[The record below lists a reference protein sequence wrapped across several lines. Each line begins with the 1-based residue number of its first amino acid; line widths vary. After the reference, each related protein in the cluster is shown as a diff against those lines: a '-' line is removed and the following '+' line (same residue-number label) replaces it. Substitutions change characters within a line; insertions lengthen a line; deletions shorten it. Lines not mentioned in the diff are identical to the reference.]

1 MNSVVRQGEN
11 PLQPPKN
18 HLSILGFFAMNN
30 KGFHLSVSAVSK
42 AKNHSVVAKSAY
54 NSGSKLV
61 DEQSGVVHDY
71 TSKAK
76 DKILN
81 LVDSDGTKYTQVI
94 EKNVVHTALITPTLA
109 GDLAVTREG
118 FWNDIE
124 RIETR
129 KNAQLGTEI
138 DVMFPDGITADQR
151 IVLAERYAQTLSDRY
166 NVLVDVAI
174 HRPHSHEK
182 HVGEVEVVELTSRNF
197 HAHILLSSREIV
209 ADVEGYALSARKNWL
224 QWSTEERLSKGL
236 NGRGDEL
243 KYQRTLWADMA
254 NELLPENKT
263 ISEKSYRELGISRLP
278 KMKLGKSLYKD
289 ILKGNRSVIHEY
301 NETID
306 EINAYIEKNGLVI
319 EYDDKGRIDLESNE
333 QEVNGVTIHYKK
345 RKPFARIELS
355 NIRFVDPAAELEPA
369 IPKSNSQTHSDAA
382 NDHALDELLAISA
395 DFVSQKKMVRSALFS
410 TIDAL
415 HEELAHQSKQIITID
430 KNIKSIQRF
439 TEEVGQD
446 FSEPRQKMIE
456 LARKIHTKEQSEA
469 LKTALALVDQF
480 RQDDTLQTGRAVSR
494 LEEQLSQI
502 DKAMLN
508 NKAVLKKLIP
518 LNNRVIDDHKA
529 LKATLKPFAATLNK
543 LATDFKALDEID
555 VEKTELQ
562 RHWREAF
569 EDLQAIEVTSNLD
582 TYHKF
587 AALADLDVGRFKAL
601 EQEHEALRALKAVEI
616 DDTAEARLKILVS
629 DVKTF
634 KTANNEDIKKLR
646 QQINTS
652 EKTYQRLSPFYEQ
665 RIALLD
671 QSEAVIVQD
680 DDLYDEIT
688 RTKTTQLN
696 ADRLDDWR
704 NRTMALQYQLNKA
717 HEQAK
722 LKEEAERAR
731 EDALTKRRLT
741 LQQRREQVT
750 LKRQRINETK
760 AYRDRFD
767 NLVVRVRDR
776 VDALDV
782 KAIDAPIEVIKAAEA
797 VAEHSL
803 ILHTLKRTDSFT
815 ALQKS
820 LRNTDAEKATAHVQ
834 QAATSLWQQLERL
847 PDNQEKIEVLTQ
859 INKRFEHVPAI
870 TIGAATLTQTVTEQL
885 QKTKSAIQTQ
895 NRSYSSP
902 SPF

>member
-1 MNSVVRQGEN
+1 
-11 PLQPPKN
+11 
-18 HLSILGFFAMNN
+18 MNN

-94 EKNVVHTALITPTLA
+94 EKNVIHTALITPTLA

-254 NELLPENKT
+254 NELLPKNKT

-382 NDHALDELLAISA
+382 NDHVLDELLAISA
-395 DFVSQKKMVRSALFS
+395 DFVSQKKMARSALLS

-430 KNIKSIQRF
+430 KNIKSTQRF

-446 FSEPRQKMIE
+446 FSDPRQKMIE
-456 LARKIHTKEQSEA
+456 LARQISTKEQSEA
-469 LKTALALVDQF
+469 LKAALALVEEF

-502 DKAMLN
+502 DKTVLN
-508 NKAVLKKLIP
+508 NKTMLEKLIP
-518 LNNRVIDDHKA
+518 LNNEVIADYKG
-529 LKATLKPFAATLNK
+529 LKATLKPFAAKLNK

-555 VEKTELQ
+555 IEKSDLSLQ
-562 RHWREAF
+562 WDQAF
-569 EDLQAIEVTSNLD
+569 ADLQEIDITNNMD

-587 AALADLDVGRFKAL
+587 AAFADLDVKRFKYLQKERKAL
-601 EQEHEALRALKAVEI
+601 STLKAVEI
-616 DDTAEARLKILVS
+616 DADADTRLTALAADIKA
-629 DVKTF
+629 F
-634 KTANNEDIKKLR
+634 KTANDNDIKQLK

-652 EKTYQRLSPFYEQ
+652 QKTYQRLSPFYEQ
-665 RIALLD
+665 RIDLLD

-680 DDLYDEIT
+680 SDLYDEIT
-688 RTKTTQLN
+688 QTKTTQLN
-696 ADRLDDWR
+696 ADRLEDWR
-704 NRTMALQYQLNKA
+704 NRTMALHQRLIND
-717 HEQAK
+717 HEQAL

-731 EDALTKRRLT
+731 EEALIRRRET
-741 LQQRREQVT
+741 LQQRRQQAS

-767 NLVVRVRDR
+767 NLVVRVRNR
-776 VDALDV
+776 VNTLDF
-782 KAIDAPIEVIKAAEA
+782 KAVDAPIEVINAAEA
-797 VAEHSL
+797 VAAQAF
-803 ILHTLKRTDSFT
+803 IFTTLKHTDSFT
-815 ALQKS
+815 TLQKS
-820 LRNTDAEKATAHVQ
+820 LRDTDAKKIATQVQ
-834 QAATSLWQQLERL
+834 KAATTLWQQLERL
-847 PDNQEKIEVLTQ
+847 PDNQDKVEVLTK
-859 INKRFEHVPAI
+859 INERFEHVPAI
-870 TIGAATLTQTVTEQL
+870 TIDGATLTQTVTDHL
-885 QKTKSAIQTQ
+885 QKTKNAIQAHEQAQT
-895 NRSYSSP
+895 RRYSSP
-902 SPF
+902 RPF

>member
-1 MNSVVRQGEN
+1 
-11 PLQPPKN
+11 
-18 HLSILGFFAMNN
+18 MNN

-81 LVDSDGTKYTQVI
+81 LVNSDGAKYTQVI
-94 EKNVVHTALITPTLA
+94 EKNVMHTALLTPTLA

-243 KYQRTLWADMA
+243 KYQRQLWADMA
-254 NELLPENKT
+254 NKLLPENKS
-263 ISEKSYRELGISRLP
+263 ISEKSYREQGINRLP

-289 ILKGNRSVIHEY
+289 ILKGKRSVIHEY

-319 EYDDKGRIDLESNE
+319 EYDDKGRIDLESNV
-333 QEVNGVTIHYKK
+333 QEIDGVTVHYKK
-345 RKPFARIELS
+345 RKPFARFELS
-355 NIRFVDPAAELEPA
+355 NIRLVDPAAELTPPT
-369 IPKSNSQTHSDAA
+369 PKEDSQSHSDAA
-382 NDHALDELLAISA
+382 NDQTLDELLVISD
-395 DFVSQKKMVRSALFS
+395 DFEKQKKMVRSALFS

-430 KNIKSIQRF
+430 KNIKSTQRF

-446 FSEPRQKMIE
+446 FSDPRQKMIE
-456 LARKIHTKEQSEA
+456 LARQISTKEQSEA
-469 LKTALALVDQF
+469 LKAALALVEEF
-480 RQDDTLQTGRAVSR
+480 RQDDTLQTRRAVTN
-494 LEEQLSQI
+494 LEKQLSQI
-502 DKAMLN
+502 DKIVLN
-508 NKAVLKKLIP
+508 NKAMLEKLIP
-518 LNNRVIDDHKA
+518 LNNEVIADYKG
-529 LKATLKPFAATLNK
+529 LKATLKPFAAKLNK
-543 LATDFKALDEID
+543 LATGFKALDEID
-555 VEKTELQ
+555 IEKSDLSLQ
-562 RHWREAF
+562 WDQAF
-569 EDLQAIEVTSNLD
+569 ADLQEIDITNNMD

-587 AALADLDVGRFKAL
+587 AAFADLDVERFKYL
-601 EQEHEALRALKAVEI
+601 EKEREALSTLKAVEI
-616 DDTAEARLKILVS
+616 DADADTRLTALAADIKA
-629 DVKTF
+629 F
-634 KTANNEDIKKLR
+634 KTANDNDIKQLK

-652 EKTYQRLSPFYEQ
+652 QKTYQRLSPFYEQ
-665 RIALLD
+665 RIDLLD

-680 DDLYDEIT
+680 NDLYDEIT
-688 RTKTTQLN
+688 QTKTTQLN
-696 ADRLDDWR
+696 ADRLEDWR
-704 NRTMALQYQLNKA
+704 NRTMALHQRLIND
-717 HEQAK
+717 HEQAL

-731 EDALTKRRLT
+731 EEALIRRRET
-741 LQQRREQVT
+741 LKQRRQQAS

-767 NLVVRVRDR
+767 NLVVRVRNR
-776 VDALDV
+776 VNTLDF
-782 KAIDAPIEVIKAAEA
+782 KAVDAPIEVINAAEA
-797 VAEHSL
+797 VAAQAF
-803 ILHTLKRTDSFT
+803 IFTTLKHTDSFT
-815 ALQKS
+815 TLQKS
-820 LRNTDAEKATAHVQ
+820 LRDTDAKKIATQVQ
-834 QAATSLWQQLERL
+834 KAATTLWQQLEHL
-847 PDNQEKIEVLTQ
+847 PDNQDKVEVLTK
-859 INKRFEHVPAI
+859 INERFEHVPAI
-870 TIGAATLTQTVTEQL
+870 TIDGATLTQTVTDHL
-885 QKTKSAIQTQ
+885 QKTKNAIQAHEQAQT
-895 NRSYSSP
+895 RRYSSP
-902 SPF
+902 RPF

>member
-1 MNSVVRQGEN
+1 
-11 PLQPPKN
+11 
-18 HLSILGFFAMNN
+18 MNN
-30 KGFHLSVSAVSK
+30 KGFHLAVSAVSK

-76 DKILN
+76 DRILN

-94 EKNVVHTALITPTLA
+94 EKNVVHTALLTPTIA

-182 HVGEVEVVELTSRNF
+182 HVREVEVVELTSRNF

-254 NELLPENKT
+254 NELLPKNKT
-263 ISEKSYRELGISRLP
+263 ISEKSYRELGINRLP

-382 NDHALDELLAISA
+382 NDHVLDELLAISA

-430 KNIKSIQRF
+430 KNIKSTQRF

-446 FSEPRQKMIE
+446 FSDPRQKMIE
-456 LARKIHTKEQSEA
+456 LARQISTKEQSEA
-469 LKTALALVDQF
+469 LKAALALVEEF

-502 DKAMLN
+502 DKTVLN
-508 NKAVLKKLIP
+508 NKTVLKKLIP
-518 LNNRVIDDHKA
+518 LNNEVIADYKG
-529 LKATLKPFAATLNK
+529 LKATLKPFAAKLNK
-543 LATDFKALDEID
+543 LATGFKALDEID
-555 VEKTELQ
+555 IEKTELQ

-569 EDLQAIEVTSNLD
+569 EDLQAIEVTSNID

-587 AALADLDVGRFKAL
+587 AALADLDVERFKYL
-601 EQEHEALRALKAVEI
+601 EKEREALSTLKAVEI
-616 DDTAEARLKILVS
+616 DADADTRLTALAADIKA
-629 DVKTF
+629 F
-634 KTANNEDIKKLR
+634 KTANDNDIKQLK

-652 EKTYQRLSPFYEQ
+652 QKTYQRLSPFYEQ

-680 DDLYDEIT
+680 DDLYDEIIS
-688 RTKTTQLN
+688 TKTTQLN
-696 ADRLDDWR
+696 ADRLEDWR
-704 NRTMALQYQLNKA
+704 SRTMALQYQLNKA

-722 LKEEAERAR
+722 LKKEAERAR
-731 EDALTKRRLT
+731 EEALTRRRET
-741 LQQRREQVT
+741 LQQRRQQAS

-767 NLVVRVRDR
+767 NLLVRVRDR
-776 VDALDV
+776 VDSLDFKV
-782 KAIDAPIEVIKAAEA
+782 IDASIEVINAAEA
-797 VAEHSL
+797 VAAQAF
-803 ILHTLKRTDSFT
+803 IFTTLKRTDSFT
-815 ALQKS
+815 VLQKN
-820 LRNTDAEKATAHVQ
+820 LRDTDAKKAASQVRE
-834 QAATSLWQQLERL
+834 AATTLWQQLERL
-847 PDNQEKIEVLTQ
+847 SDNQDKVEVLTK
-859 INKRFEHVPAI
+859 INERFEHVPAI
-870 TIGAATLTQTVTEQL
+870 TIDGATLTQTVTDHL
-885 QKTKSAIQTQ
+885 QKTKNAIQAHEQAQT
-895 NRSYSSP
+895 RRYSSP
-902 SPF
+902 RPF

>member
-1 MNSVVRQGEN
+1 
-11 PLQPPKN
+11 
-18 HLSILGFFAMNN
+18 MNN

-94 EKNVVHTALITPTLA
+94 EKNVVHTALLTPTIA

-138 DVMFPDGITADQR
+138 DVMFPDGITADKR
-151 IVLAERYAQTLSDRY
+151 IVLVERYAQTLSDRY

-254 NELLPENKT
+254 NELLPKNKT
-263 ISEKSYRELGISRLP
+263 ISEKSYRELGINRLP

-382 NDHALDELLAISA
+382 NDHVLDELLAISA

-430 KNIKSIQRF
+430 KNIKSTQRF

-446 FSEPRQKMIE
+446 FSDPRQKMIE
-456 LARKIHTKEQSEA
+456 LARQISTKEQSEA
-469 LKTALALVDQF
+469 LKAALALVEEF

-502 DKAMLN
+502 DKTVLN
-508 NKAVLKKLIP
+508 NKTVLKKLIP
-518 LNNRVIDDHKA
+518 LNNEVIADYKG
-529 LKATLKPFAATLNK
+529 LKATLKPFAAKLNK
-543 LATDFKALDEID
+543 LATGFKALDEID
-555 VEKTELQ
+555 IEKSDLSLQ
-562 RHWREAF
+562 WDQAF
-569 EDLQAIEVTSNLD
+569 SDLQDIDVTNNMD

-587 AALADLDVGRFKAL
+587 AAFADLDVERFKYL
-601 EQEHEALRALKAVEI
+601 QKEREVLSTLKAVEI
-616 DDTAEARLKILVS
+616 NADADTRLTALAA
-629 DVKTF
+629 DVKAF
-634 KTANNEDIKKLR
+634 KTTNNEDIKQLK

-652 EKTYQRLSPFYEQ
+652 KKTYQRLSPFYEQ

-680 DDLYDEIT
+680 DDLYDEIIS
-688 RTKTTQLN
+688 TKTTQLN
-696 ADRLDDWR
+696 ADRLEDWR
-704 NRTMALQYQLNKA
+704 SRTMALQYQLNKA

-722 LKEEAERAR
+722 LKKEAERAR
-731 EDALTKRRLT
+731 EEALIRRRET
-741 LQQRREQVT
+741 LKQRRQQAS

-767 NLVVRVRDR
+767 NLVVRVRNR
-776 VDALDV
+776 VNTLDF
-782 KAIDAPIEVIKAAEA
+782 KAVDAPIEAINAAEA
-797 VAEHSL
+797 VAAQAF
-803 ILHTLKRTDSFT
+803 IFTTLKHTDSFT
-815 ALQKS
+815 TLQKS
-820 LRNTDAEKATAHVQ
+820 LRDTDAKKIATQVQ
-834 QAATSLWQQLERL
+834 KAATTLWQQLERL
-847 PDNQEKIEVLTQ
+847 PDNQDKVEVLTK
-859 INKRFEHVPAI
+859 INERFEHVPAI
-870 TIGAATLTQTVTEQL
+870 TIDGATLTQTVTDHL
-885 QKTKSAIQTQ
+885 QKTKNAIQAHEQAQT
-895 NRSYSSP
+895 RRYFSP
-902 SPF
+902 RPF

>member
-1 MNSVVRQGEN
+1 
-11 PLQPPKN
+11 
-18 HLSILGFFAMNN
+18 MNN

-94 EKNVVHTALITPTLA
+94 EKNVMHTALITPTLA

-355 NIRFVDPAAELEPA
+355 NIRFVDPAVELEPA

-382 NDHALDELLAISA
+382 NDHVLDELLAISA

-430 KNIKSIQRF
+430 KNIKSTQRF

-446 FSEPRQKMIE
+446 FSDPRQKMIE
-456 LARKIHTKEQSEA
+456 LARQISTKEQSEA
-469 LKTALALVDQF
+469 LKAALALVEEF

-502 DKAMLN
+502 DKTVLN
-508 NKAVLKKLIP
+508 NKTVLKKLIP
-518 LNNRVIDDHKA
+518 LNNEVIADYKG
-529 LKATLKPFAATLNK
+529 LKATLKPFAAKLNK
-543 LATDFKALDEID
+543 LATGFKALDEID
-555 VEKTELQ
+555 IEKSDLSLQ
-562 RHWREAF
+562 WDQAF
-569 EDLQAIEVTSNLD
+569 ADLQDIDVTNNMD

-587 AALADLDVGRFKAL
+587 AAFADLDVERFKYL
-601 EQEHEALRALKAVEI
+601 QKEREVLSTLKAVEI
-616 DDTAEARLKILVS
+616 NADADTRLTALAA
-629 DVKTF
+629 DVKAF
-634 KTANNEDIKKLR
+634 KTTNNEDIKQLK

-652 EKTYQRLSPFYEQ
+652 KKTYQRLSPFYEQ

-680 DDLYDEIT
+680 DDLYDEIIS
-688 RTKTTQLN
+688 TKTTQLN
-696 ADRLDDWR
+696 ADRLEDWR
-704 NRTMALQYQLNKA
+704 SRTMALQYQLNKA

-722 LKEEAERAR
+722 LKKEAERAR
-731 EDALTKRRLT
+731 EEALIRRRET
-741 LQQRREQVT
+741 LKQRRQQAS

-767 NLVVRVRDR
+767 NLVVRVRNR
-776 VDALDV
+776 VNTLDF
-782 KAIDAPIEVIKAAEA
+782 KAVDAPIEVINAAEA
-797 VAEHSL
+797 VAAQAF
-803 ILHTLKRTDSFT
+803 IFTTLKHTDSFT
-815 ALQKS
+815 TLQKS
-820 LRNTDAEKATAHVQ
+820 LRDTDAKKIATQVQ
-834 QAATSLWQQLERL
+834 KAATSLWQQLERL
-847 PDNQEKIEVLTQ
+847 PDNQDKVEVLTQ
-859 INKRFEHVPAI
+859 INERFEHVPAI
-870 TIGAATLTQTVTEQL
+870 TIDAATLTQTVTDHL
-885 QKTKSAIQTQ
+885 QKTKSAIQAQEQAQT
-895 NRSYSSP
+895 RRYSSP
-902 SPF
+902 RPF

>member
-1 MNSVVRQGEN
+1 
-11 PLQPPKN
+11 
-18 HLSILGFFAMNN
+18 MNN

-94 EKNVVHTALITPTLA
+94 EKNVMHTALITPTLA

-254 NELLPENKT
+254 NELLPKNKT
-263 ISEKSYRELGISRLP
+263 ISEKSYRELGINRLP

-382 NDHALDELLAISA
+382 NDHVLDELLAISA

-430 KNIKSIQRF
+430 KNIKSTQRF

-446 FSEPRQKMIE
+446 FSDPRQKMIE
-456 LARKIHTKEQSEA
+456 LARQISTKEQSEA
-469 LKTALALVDQF
+469 LKAALALVEEF

-502 DKAMLN
+502 DKTVLN
-508 NKAVLKKLIP
+508 NKTVLKKLIP
-518 LNNRVIDDHKA
+518 LNNEVIADYKG
-529 LKATLKPFAATLNK
+529 LKATLKPFAAKLNK
-543 LATDFKALDEID
+543 LATGFKALDEID
-555 VEKTELQ
+555 IEKSDLSLQ
-562 RHWREAF
+562 WDQAF
-569 EDLQAIEVTSNLD
+569 ADLQDIDVTNNMD

-587 AALADLDVGRFKAL
+587 AAFADLDVERFKYL
-601 EQEHEALRALKAVEI
+601 QKEREVLSTLKAVEI
-616 DDTAEARLKILVS
+616 NADADTRLTALAA
-629 DVKTF
+629 DVKAF
-634 KTANNEDIKKLR
+634 KTTNNEDIKQLK

-652 EKTYQRLSPFYEQ
+652 KKTYQRLSPFYEQ

-680 DDLYDEIT
+680 DDLYDEIIS
-688 RTKTTQLN
+688 TKTTQLN
-696 ADRLDDWR
+696 ADRLEDWR
-704 NRTMALQYQLNKA
+704 SRTMALQYQLNKA

-722 LKEEAERAR
+722 LKKEAERAR
-731 EDALTKRRLT
+731 EEALIRRRET
-741 LQQRREQVT
+741 LKQRRQQAS

-767 NLVVRVRDR
+767 NLVVRVRNR
-776 VDALDV
+776 VNTLDF
-782 KAIDAPIEVIKAAEA
+782 KAVDAPIEVINAAEA
-797 VAEHSL
+797 VAAQAF
-803 ILHTLKRTDSFT
+803 IFTTLKHTDSFT
-815 ALQKS
+815 TLQKS
-820 LRNTDAEKATAHVQ
+820 LRDTDAKKIATQVQ
-834 QAATSLWQQLERL
+834 KTATTLWQQLERL
-847 PDNQEKIEVLTQ
+847 PDNQDKVEVLTQ
-859 INKRFEHVPAI
+859 INERFEHVPAI
-870 TIGAATLTQTVTEQL
+870 TIDGATLTQTVTDHL
-885 QKTKSAIQTQ
+885 QKTKNAIQAHEQAQT
-895 NRSYSSP
+895 RRYSSP
-902 SPF
+902 RPF

>member
-1 MNSVVRQGEN
+1 
-11 PLQPPKN
+11 
-18 HLSILGFFAMNN
+18 MNN
-30 KGFHLSVSAVSK
+30 KGFHLAVSAVSK

-81 LVDSDGTKYTQVI
+81 LVDSDGTKYTQVV
-94 EKNVVHTALITPTLA
+94 EKNVVHTALLTPTIA

-254 NELLPENKT
+254 NELLPKNKT
-263 ISEKSYRELGISRLP
+263 ISEKSYRELGINRLP

-382 NDHALDELLAISA
+382 NDHVLDELLAISA

-430 KNIKSIQRF
+430 KNIKSTQRF

-446 FSEPRQKMIE
+446 FSDPRQKMIE
-456 LARKIHTKEQSEA
+456 LARQISTKEQSEA
-469 LKTALALVDQF
+469 LKAALALVEEF

-502 DKAMLN
+502 DKTVLN
-508 NKAVLKKLIP
+508 NKTVLKKLIP
-518 LNNRVIDDHKA
+518 LNNEVIADYKG
-529 LKATLKPFAATLNK
+529 LKATLKPFAAKLNK
-543 LATDFKALDEID
+543 LATGFKALDEID
-555 VEKTELQ
+555 IEKSDLSLQ
-562 RHWREAF
+562 WDQAF
-569 EDLQAIEVTSNLD
+569 SDLQDIDVTNNMD

-587 AALADLDVGRFKAL
+587 AAFADLDVERFKYL
-601 EQEHEALRALKAVEI
+601 QKEREVLSTLKAVEI
-616 DDTAEARLKILVS
+616 NADADTRLTALAA
-629 DVKTF
+629 DVKAF
-634 KTANNEDIKKLR
+634 KTTNNEDIKQLK

-652 EKTYQRLSPFYEQ
+652 KKTYQRLSPFYEQ

-680 DDLYDEIT
+680 DDLYDEIIS
-688 RTKTTQLN
+688 TKTTQLN
-696 ADRLDDWR
+696 ADRLEDWR
-704 NRTMALQYQLNKA
+704 SRTMALQYQLNKA

-722 LKEEAERAR
+722 LKKEAERAR
-731 EDALTKRRLT
+731 EEALIRRRET
-741 LQQRREQVT
+741 LQQRRQQAS

-767 NLVVRVRDR
+767 NLVVRVRNR
-776 VDALDV
+776 VNTLDF
-782 KAIDAPIEVIKAAEA
+782 KAVDAPIEAINAAEA
-797 VAEHSL
+797 VAAQAF
-803 ILHTLKRTDSFT
+803 IFTTLKHTDSFT
-815 ALQKS
+815 TLQKS
-820 LRNTDAEKATAHVQ
+820 LRDTDAKKSATQVQ
-834 QAATSLWQQLERL
+834 KAATTLWQQLERL
-847 PDNQEKIEVLTQ
+847 PDNQDKVEVLTK
-859 INKRFEHVPAI
+859 INERFEHVPAI
-870 TIGAATLTQTVTEQL
+870 TIDGATLTQTVTDHL
-885 QKTKSAIQTQ
+885 QKTKNAIQAHEQAQT
-895 NRSYSSP
+895 RRYSSP
-902 SPF
+902 RPF

>member
-1 MNSVVRQGEN
+1 
-11 PLQPPKN
+11 
-18 HLSILGFFAMNN
+18 MNN

-61 DEQSGVVHDY
+61 DEQSGVAHDY

-94 EKNVVHTALITPTLA
+94 EKNVIHTALITPTLA

-254 NELLPENKT
+254 NELLPKNKT
-263 ISEKSYRELGISRLP
+263 ISEKSYRELGINRLP

-289 ILKGNRSVIHEY
+289 ILKGKRSVIHEY

-319 EYDDKGRIDLESNE
+319 EYDDKGRIDLESNV
-333 QEVNGVTIHYKK
+333 QEIDGVTVHYKK
-345 RKPFARIELS
+345 RKPFARFELS
-355 NIRFVDPAAELEPA
+355 NIRLVDPAAELTPPT
-369 IPKSNSQTHSDAA
+369 PKEDSQSHSDAA
-382 NDHALDELLAISA
+382 NDQTLDELLVISD
-395 DFVSQKKMVRSALFS
+395 DFEKQKKMVRSALFS
-410 TIDAL
+410 TIDRL
-415 HEELAHQSKQIITID
+415 HEELAHQSKQTITID
-430 KNIKSIQRF
+430 ENIKSTPRF

-446 FSEPRQKMIE
+446 YSTSRQKMIE
-456 LARKIHTKEQSEA
+456 LARQISTKEQSEA
-469 LKTALALVDQF
+469 LKAALALVEEF
-480 RQDDTLQTGRAVSR
+480 RQDDTLQTRRAVTN
-494 LEEQLSQI
+494 LEKQLSQI
-502 DKAMLN
+502 DKIVLN
-508 NKAVLKKLIP
+508 NKAMLEKLIP
-518 LNNRVIDDHKA
+518 LNNEVIADYKG
-529 LKATLKPFAATLNK
+529 LKATLKPFAAKLNK
-543 LATDFKALDEID
+543 LATGFKALDEID
-555 VEKTELQ
+555 IEKSDLSLQ
-562 RHWREAF
+562 WDQAF
-569 EDLQAIEVTSNLD
+569 ADLQEIDITNNMD

-587 AALADLDVGRFKAL
+587 AAFADLDVERFKYL
-601 EQEHEALRALKAVEI
+601 EKEREALSTLKAVEI
-616 DDTAEARLKILVS
+616 DADADTRLTALAADIKA
-629 DVKTF
+629 F
-634 KTANNEDIKKLR
+634 KTANDNDIKQLK

-652 EKTYQRLSPFYEQ
+652 QKTYQRLSPFYEQ
-665 RIALLD
+665 RIDLLD

-680 DDLYDEIT
+680 SDLYDEIT
-688 RTKTTQLN
+688 QTKTTQLN
-696 ADRLDDWR
+696 ADRLEDWR
-704 NRTMALQYQLNKA
+704 NRTMSLHQRLIND
-717 HEQAK
+717 HEQAL

-731 EDALTKRRLT
+731 EEALIRRRET
-741 LQQRREQVT
+741 LKQRRQQAS

-767 NLVVRVRDR
+767 NLVVRVRNR
-776 VDALDV
+776 VNTLDF
-782 KAIDAPIEVIKAAEA
+782 KAVDAPIEVINAAEA
-797 VAEHSL
+797 VAAQAF
-803 ILHTLKRTDSFT
+803 IFTTLKHTDSFT
-815 ALQKS
+815 TLQKS
-820 LRNTDAEKATAHVQ
+820 LRDTDAKKIATQVQ
-834 QAATSLWQQLERL
+834 KAATSLWQQLERL
-847 PDNQEKIEVLTQ
+847 PDNQDKVEVLTK
-859 INKRFEHVPAI
+859 INERFEHVPAI
-870 TIGAATLTQTVTEQL
+870 TIDGATLTQTVTDHL
-885 QKTKSAIQTQ
+885 QKTKNAIQAHEQAQT
-895 NRSYSSP
+895 RRYSSP
-902 SPF
+902 RPF

>member
-1 MNSVVRQGEN
+1 
-11 PLQPPKN
+11 
-18 HLSILGFFAMNN
+18 MNN

-94 EKNVVHTALITPTLA
+94 EKNVIHTALITPTLA

-254 NELLPENKT
+254 NELLPENKA
-263 ISEKSYRELGISRLP
+263 INEKSYREQGINRLP

-289 ILKGNRSVIHEY
+289 ILKGKRSVIHEY

-382 NDHALDELLAISA
+382 NDHVLDELLAISA
-395 DFVSQKKMVRSALFS
+395 DFVSQKKMARSALFS

-415 HEELAHQSKQIITID
+415 HEELAFQSKQIITID
-430 KNIKSIQRF
+430 KNIKSTQRF

-446 FSEPRQKMIE
+446 FSDPRQKMIE
-456 LARKIHTKEQSEA
+456 LARQISTKEQSEA
-469 LKTALALVDQF
+469 LKAALALVEEF

-502 DKAMLN
+502 DKTVLN
-508 NKAVLKKLIP
+508 NKTMLEKLIP
-518 LNNRVIDDHKA
+518 LNNEVIADYKG
-529 LKATLKPFAATLNK
+529 LKATLKPFAAKLNK
-543 LATDFKALDEID
+543 LATGFKALDEID
-555 VEKTELQ
+555 IEKSDLSLQ
-562 RHWREAF
+562 WDQAF
-569 EDLQAIEVTSNLD
+569 ADLQEIDITNNMD

-587 AALADLDVGRFKAL
+587 AAFADLDVKRFKYLQKERKAL
-601 EQEHEALRALKAVEI
+601 STLKAVEI
-616 DDTAEARLKILVS
+616 DADADTRLTALAADIKA
-629 DVKTF
+629 F
-634 KTANNEDIKKLR
+634 KTANDNDIKQLK

-652 EKTYQRLSPFYEQ
+652 KKTYQRLSPFYEQ

-680 DDLYDEIT
+680 DDLYDEIIS
-688 RTKTTQLN
+688 TKTTQLN
-696 ADRLDDWR
+696 ADRLEDWR
-704 NRTMALQYQLNKA
+704 SRTMALQYQLNKA

-722 LKEEAERAR
+722 LKKEAERAR
-731 EDALTKRRLT
+731 EEALIRRRET
-741 LQQRREQVT
+741 LKQRRQQAS

-767 NLVVRVRDR
+767 NLVVRVRNR
-776 VDALDV
+776 VNTLDF
-782 KAIDAPIEVIKAAEA
+782 KAVDAPIEVINAAEA
-797 VAEHSL
+797 VAAQAF
-803 ILHTLKRTDSFT
+803 IFTTLKHTDSFT
-815 ALQKS
+815 TLQKS
-820 LRNTDAEKATAHVQ
+820 LRDTDAKKIATQVQ
-834 QAATSLWQQLERL
+834 KAATSLWQQLERL
-847 PDNQEKIEVLTQ
+847 PDNQDKVEVLTQ
-859 INKRFEHVPAI
+859 INERFEHVPAI
-870 TIGAATLTQTVTEQL
+870 TIDAATLTQTVTDHL
-885 QKTKSAIQTQ
+885 QKTKNAIQAHEQAQT
-895 NRSYSSP
+895 RRYSSP
-902 SPF
+902 HPF

>member
-1 MNSVVRQGEN
+1 
-11 PLQPPKN
+11 
-18 HLSILGFFAMNN
+18 MNN

-81 LVDSDGTKYTQVI
+81 LVDSDGTKYTQVV
-94 EKNVVHTALITPTLA
+94 EKNVVHTALLTPTIA

-151 IVLAERYAQTLSDRY
+151 IVLVERYAQTLSDRY

-254 NELLPENKT
+254 NELLPKNKT
-263 ISEKSYRELGISRLP
+263 ISEKSYRELGINRLP

-382 NDHALDELLAISA
+382 NDHVLDELLAISA

-430 KNIKSIQRF
+430 KNIKSTQRF

-446 FSEPRQKMIE
+446 FSDPRQKMIE
-456 LARKIHTKEQSEA
+456 LARQISTKEQSEA
-469 LKTALALVDQF
+469 LKAALALVEEF

-502 DKAMLN
+502 DKTVLN

-518 LNNRVIDDHKA
+518 LNNEVIADYKG
-529 LKATLKPFAATLNK
+529 LKATLKPFAAKLNK
-543 LATDFKALDEID
+543 LATGFKALDEID
-555 VEKTELQ
+555 IEKSDLSLQ
-562 RHWREAF
+562 WDQAF
-569 EDLQAIEVTSNLD
+569 SDLQDIDVTNNMD

-587 AALADLDVGRFKAL
+587 AAFADLDVERFKYL
-601 EQEHEALRALKAVEI
+601 QKEREVLSTLKAVEI
-616 DDTAEARLKILVS
+616 NADADTRLTALAA
-629 DVKTF
+629 DVKAF
-634 KTANNEDIKKLR
+634 KTTNNEDIKQLK

-652 EKTYQRLSPFYEQ
+652 KKTYQRLSPFYEQ

-680 DDLYDEIT
+680 DDLYDEIIS
-688 RTKTTQLN
+688 TKTTQLN
-696 ADRLDDWR
+696 ADRLEDWR
-704 NRTMALQYQLNKA
+704 SRTMALQYQLNKA

-722 LKEEAERAR
+722 LKKEAERAR
-731 EDALTKRRLT
+731 EEALIRRRET
-741 LQQRREQVT
+741 LKQRRQQAS

-767 NLVVRVRDR
+767 NLVVRVRNR
-776 VDALDV
+776 VNTLDF
-782 KAIDAPIEVIKAAEA
+782 KAVDAPIEVINAAEA
-797 VAEHSL
+797 VAAQAF
-803 ILHTLKRTDSFT
+803 IFTTLKHTDSFT
-815 ALQKS
+815 TLQKS
-820 LRNTDAEKATAHVQ
+820 LRDTDAKKIATQVQ
-834 QAATSLWQQLERL
+834 KTATTLWQQLERL
-847 PDNQEKIEVLTQ
+847 PDNQDKVEVLTK
-859 INKRFEHVPAI
+859 INERFEHVPAI
-870 TIGAATLTQTVTEQL
+870 TIDGATLTQTVTDHL
-885 QKTKSAIQTQ
+885 QKTKNAIQAHEQAQT
-895 NRSYSSP
+895 RRYSSP
-902 SPF
+902 RPF

>member
-1 MNSVVRQGEN
+1 
-11 PLQPPKN
+11 
-18 HLSILGFFAMNN
+18 MNN

-94 EKNVVHTALITPTLA
+94 EKNVMHTALITPTLA

-243 KYQRTLWADMA
+243 KYQRQLWADMA
-254 NELLPENKT
+254 NKLLPENKS
-263 ISEKSYRELGISRLP
+263 ISEKSYREQGINRLP

-289 ILKGNRSVIHEY
+289 ILKGKRSVIHEY

-306 EINAYIEKNGLVI
+306 EINAYIEENGLVI
-319 EYDDKGRIDLESNE
+319 EYDDKGRIDLESNV
-333 QEVNGVTIHYKK
+333 QEIDGVTVHYKK
-345 RKPFARIELS
+345 RKPFARFELS
-355 NIRFVDPAAELEPA
+355 NIRLVDPAAELTPPT
-369 IPKSNSQTHSDAA
+369 PKEDSQSHSDAA
-382 NDHALDELLAISA
+382 NDQTLDELLVISD
-395 DFVSQKKMVRSALFS
+395 DFEKQKKMVRSALFS
-410 TIDAL
+410 TIDRL
-415 HEELAHQSKQIITID
+415 HEELAHQSKQTITID
-430 KNIKSIQRF
+430 ENIKSTPRF

-446 FSEPRQKMIE
+446 YSTSRQKMIE
-456 LARKIHTKEQSEA
+456 LARQISTKEQSEA
-469 LKTALALVDQF
+469 LKAALALVEQF
-480 RQDDTLQTGRAVSR
+480 RQDDTLQTRRAVTS
-494 LEEQLSQI
+494 LEKQLSQI
-502 DKAMLN
+502 DKIVLN
-508 NKAVLKKLIP
+508 NKAMLEKLIP
-518 LNNRVIDDHKA
+518 LSNEVIADYKG
-529 LKATLKPFAATLNK
+529 LKATLKPFAAKLNK

-555 VEKTELQ
+555 IEKSDLSLQ
-562 RHWREAF
+562 WDQAF
-569 EDLQAIEVTSNLD
+569 ADLQEIDVTNNMD

-587 AALADLDVGRFKAL
+587 AAFADLDVERFKYL
-601 EQEHEALRALKAVEI
+601 QKEREALSTLKAVEI
-616 DDTAEARLKILVS
+616 DADADTRLTALAA
-629 DVKTF
+629 DVKAF
-634 KTANNEDIKKLR
+634 KTANDNDIKQLK

-652 EKTYQRLSPFYEQ
+652 TKTYQRLSPFYEQ
-665 RIALLD
+665 RIDLLD

-688 RTKTTQLN
+688 QTKTTQLN
-696 ADRLDDWR
+696 ADRLEDWR
-704 NRTMALQYQLNKA
+704 NRTMALHQRLIND
-717 HEQAK
+717 HEQAL

-731 EDALTKRRLT
+731 EEALIRRRAT
-741 LQQRREQVT
+741 LQQRRQQAS

-760 AYRDRFD
+760 AYRNRFD
-767 NLVVRVRDR
+767 NLLVRVRDR
-776 VDALDV
+776 VDSLDFKV
-782 KAIDAPIEVIKAAEA
+782 IDASIEVINAAEA
-797 VAEHSL
+797 VAAQAF
-803 ILHTLKRTDSFT
+803 IFTTLKRTDSFT
-815 ALQKS
+815 VLQKN
-820 LRNTDAEKATAHVQ
+820 LRDTDAKKAASQVRE
-834 QAATSLWQQLERL
+834 AATTLWQQLERL
-847 PDNQEKIEVLTQ
+847 SDNQDKVEVLTK
-859 INKRFEHVPAI
+859 INERFEHVPAI
-870 TIGAATLTQTVTEQL
+870 TIGGATLTQTVTDHL
-885 QKTKSAIQTQ
+885 QKTKSAIQAHEQAQT
-895 NRSYSSP
+895 RRYSSP
-902 SPF
+902 RPF

>member
-1 MNSVVRQGEN
+1 
-11 PLQPPKN
+11 
-18 HLSILGFFAMNN
+18 MNN

-94 EKNVVHTALITPTLA
+94 EKNVIHTALITPTLA

-254 NELLPENKT
+254 NELLPKNKT
-263 ISEKSYRELGISRLP
+263 ISEKSYRELGINRLP

-382 NDHALDELLAISA
+382 NDHVLDELLAISA
-395 DFVSQKKMVRSALFS
+395 DFVSQKKMARSALFS

-415 HEELAHQSKQIITID
+415 HEELAFQSKQIITID
-430 KNIKSIQRF
+430 KNIKSTQRF

-446 FSEPRQKMIE
+446 FSDPRQKMIE
-456 LARKIHTKEQSEA
+456 LARQISTKEQSEA
-469 LKTALALVDQF
+469 LKAALALVEEF

-502 DKAMLN
+502 DKTVLN
-508 NKAVLKKLIP
+508 NKTVLKKLIP
-518 LNNRVIDDHKA
+518 LNNEVIADYKG
-529 LKATLKPFAATLNK
+529 LKATLKPFAAKLNK
-543 LATDFKALDEID
+543 LATGFKALDEID
-555 VEKTELQ
+555 IEKSDLSLQ
-562 RHWREAF
+562 WDQAF
-569 EDLQAIEVTSNLD
+569 SDLQDIDVTNNMD

-587 AALADLDVGRFKAL
+587 AAFADLDVERFKYLQKERKAL
-601 EQEHEALRALKAVEI
+601 STLKAVEI
-616 DDTAEARLKILVS
+616 DADADTRLTALAADIKA
-629 DVKTF
+629 F
-634 KTANNEDIKKLR
+634 KTANDNDIKQLK

-652 EKTYQRLSPFYEQ
+652 KKTYQRLSPFYEQ

-680 DDLYDEIT
+680 DDLYDEIIS
-688 RTKTTQLN
+688 TKTTQLN
-696 ADRLDDWR
+696 ADRLEDWR
-704 NRTMALQYQLNKA
+704 SRTMALQYQLNKA

-722 LKEEAERAR
+722 LKKEAERAR
-731 EDALTKRRLT
+731 EEALIRRRET
-741 LQQRREQVT
+741 LQQRRQQAS

-767 NLVVRVRDR
+767 NLVVRVRNR
-776 VDALDV
+776 VNTLDF
-782 KAIDAPIEVIKAAEA
+782 KAVDAPIEVINAAEA
-797 VAEHSL
+797 VAAQAF
-803 ILHTLKRTDSFT
+803 IFTTLKHTDSFT
-815 ALQKS
+815 TLQKS
-820 LRNTDAEKATAHVQ
+820 LRDTDAKKIATQVQ
-834 QAATSLWQQLERL
+834 KAATTLWQQLERL
-847 PDNQEKIEVLTQ
+847 PDNQDKVEVLTQ
-859 INKRFEHVPAI
+859 INERFEHVPAI
-870 TIGAATLTQTVTEQL
+870 TIDAATLTQTVTDHL
-885 QKTKSAIQTQ
+885 QKTKNAIQAHEQAQT
-895 NRSYSSP
+895 RRYSSP
-902 SPF
+902 HPF

>member
-1 MNSVVRQGEN
+1 
-11 PLQPPKN
+11 
-18 HLSILGFFAMNN
+18 MNN

-94 EKNVVHTALITPTLA
+94 EKNVMHTALITPTLA

-138 DVMFPDGITADQR
+138 DMMFPEGITADQR
-151 IVLAERYAQTLSDRY
+151 MVLVERYAQTLSDRY

-182 HVGEVEVVELTSRNF
+182 HVGKGEVVELTSSNF
-197 HAHILLSSREIV
+197 HAHILLSSREV
-209 ADVEGYALSARKNWL
+209 LADADKGYVLSKRKNWT
-224 QWSTEERLSKGL
+224 QWSTGERLSKGL

-254 NELLPENKT
+254 NELLPENKA
-263 ISEKSYRELGISRLP
+263 INEKSYREQGINRLP

-289 ILKGNRSVIHEY
+289 VLKGKRSVIHEY

-319 EYDDKGRIDLESNE
+319 EYDDKGRIDLESNA
-333 QEVNGVTIHYKK
+333 QEVNGVTVHYKK
-345 RKPFARIELS
+345 RKPFARLELS
-355 NIRFVDPAAELEPA
+355 NIRLVDPAAELTPA
-369 IPKSNSQTHSDAA
+369 TLKKDSQTHSDAA
-382 NDHALDELLAISA
+382 NDDVLDELLVISD
-395 DFVSQKKMVRSALFS
+395 DFEQQKKMVRSALFS
-410 TIDAL
+410 TIDRL
-415 HEELAHQSKQIITID
+415 HEELAHQSKQTITID
-430 KNIKSIQRF
+430 KNIKSTPRF

-446 FSEPRQKMIE
+446 YSTSRQKMIE
-456 LARKIHTKEQSEA
+456 LTKQINTKEKSEA
-469 LKTALALVDQF
+469 LNEALALVEQF
-480 RQDDTLQTGRAVSR
+480 RQDDTLQTGRAVTS
-494 LEEQLSQI
+494 LEKQLSQI
-502 DKAMLN
+502 DKIVLN

-518 LNNRVIDDHKA
+518 LNNEVVADYKG
-529 LKATLKPFAATLNK
+529 LKATLKPFAAKLNK
-543 LATDFKALDEID
+543 LATGFKALDEID
-555 VEKTELQ
+555 IEKSDLSLQ
-562 RHWREAF
+562 WDQAF
-569 EDLQAIEVTSNLD
+569 ADLQEIDVTNNMD

-587 AALADLDVGRFKAL
+587 AAFADLDVERLKYL
-601 EQEHEALRALKAVEI
+601 EKEREALSTLKAVEV
-616 DDTAEARLKILVS
+616 DADAYTRLTALTA
-629 DVKTF
+629 DVKAF
-634 KTANNEDIKKLR
+634 KTTNNEDIKQLK

-652 EKTYQRLSPFYEQ
+652 QKTYQRLSPFYEQ

-704 NRTMALQYQLNKA
+704 NRTMVLHHQLNKA

-731 EDALTKRRLT
+731 EEALTRRRVA
-741 LQQRREQVT
+741 LQQRRQQAS

-776 VDALDV
+776 VDTLDF
-782 KAIDAPIEVIKAAEA
+782 KAVDAPIEVINAAEA
-797 VAEHSL
+797 VAAQAF
-803 ILHTLKRTDSFT
+803 IFTTLKRADSFT
-815 ALQKS
+815 TLQKS
-820 LRNTDAEKATAHVQ
+820 LRDTDAKKIATQVQ
-834 QAATSLWQQLERL
+834 KAATSLWQQLERL
-847 PDNQEKIEVLTQ
+847 PDNQDKVEVLTQ
-859 INKRFEHVPAI
+859 INERFEHVPAI
-870 TIGAATLTQTVTEQL
+870 TIDAATLTQTVTDHL
-885 QKTKSAIQTQ
+885 QKTKSAIQAHEQAQT
-895 NRSYSSP
+895 RRYP
-902 SPF
+902 SPRPF

>member
-1 MNSVVRQGEN
+1 
-11 PLQPPKN
+11 
-18 HLSILGFFAMNN
+18 MNN

-94 EKNVVHTALITPTLA
+94 EKNVIHTALITPTIA

-254 NELLPENKT
+254 NELLPKNKT
-263 ISEKSYRELGISRLP
+263 ISEKSYRELGINRLP

-382 NDHALDELLAISA
+382 NDHVLDELLAISA

-430 KNIKSIQRF
+430 KNIKSTQRF

-446 FSEPRQKMIE
+446 FSDPRQKMIE
-456 LARKIHTKEQSEA
+456 LARQISTKEQSEA
-469 LKTALALVDQF
+469 LKAALALVEEF

-502 DKAMLN
+502 DKTVLN
-508 NKAVLKKLIP
+508 NKTVLKKLIP
-518 LNNRVIDDHKA
+518 LNNEVIADYKG
-529 LKATLKPFAATLNK
+529 LKATLKPFAAKLNK
-543 LATDFKALDEID
+543 LATGFKALDEID
-555 VEKTELQ
+555 IEKSDLSLQ
-562 RHWREAF
+562 WDQAF
-569 EDLQAIEVTSNLD
+569 ADLQEIDVTNNID

-587 AALADLDVGRFKAL
+587 AAFADLDVERFKYL
-601 EQEHEALRALKAVEI
+601 QKEREALSTLKAVEV
-616 DDTAEARLKILVS
+616 DADAYTRLTALAA
-629 DVKTF
+629 DVKAF
-634 KTANNEDIKKLR
+634 KTTNNEDIKQLK

-652 EKTYQRLSPFYEQ
+652 QKTYQRLSPFYEQ

-731 EDALTKRRLT
+731 EEALTRRRET
-741 LQQRREQVT
+741 LQQRRQQAS

-776 VDALDV
+776 VDALDF
-782 KAIDAPIEVIKAAEA
+782 KAVDAPIEVINAAEA
-797 VAEHSL
+797 VAAQAF
-803 ILHTLKRTDSFT
+803 IFTTLKRADSFT
-815 ALQKS
+815 TLQKS
-820 LRNTDAEKATAHVQ
+820 LRDTDAKKIATQVQ
-834 QAATSLWQQLERL
+834 KAATSLWQQLERL
-847 PDNQEKIEVLTQ
+847 PDNQDKVEVLTQ
-859 INKRFEHVPAI
+859 INERFEHVPAI
-870 TIGAATLTQTVTEQL
+870 TIDAATLTQTVTDHL
-885 QKTKSAIQTQ
+885 QKTKNAIQAHEQAQT
-895 NRSYSSP
+895 RRYSSP
-902 SPF
+902 RPF

>member
-1 MNSVVRQGEN
+1 
-11 PLQPPKN
+11 
-18 HLSILGFFAMNN
+18 MNN

-81 LVDSDGTKYTQVI
+81 LVDSDGTKYTQVV

-254 NELLPENKT
+254 NELLPKNKT
-263 ISEKSYRELGISRLP
+263 ISEKSYRELGINRLP

-355 NIRFVDPAAELEPA
+355 NIRFVDPAVELEPA

-382 NDHALDELLAISA
+382 NDHVLDELLAISA

-430 KNIKSIQRF
+430 KNIKSTQRF

-446 FSEPRQKMIE
+446 FSDPRQKMIE
-456 LARKIHTKEQSEA
+456 LARQISTKEQSEA
-469 LKTALALVDQF
+469 LKAALALVEEF

-502 DKAMLN
+502 DKTVLN
-508 NKAVLKKLIP
+508 NKTVLKKLIP
-518 LNNRVIDDHKA
+518 LNNEVIADYKG
-529 LKATLKPFAATLNK
+529 LKATLKPFAAKLNK
-543 LATDFKALDEID
+543 LATGFKALDEID
-555 VEKTELQ
+555 IEKSDLSLQ
-562 RHWREAF
+562 WDQAF
-569 EDLQAIEVTSNLD
+569 SDLQDIDVTNNMD

-587 AALADLDVGRFKAL
+587 AAFADLDVERFKYL
-601 EQEHEALRALKAVEI
+601 QKEREALSTLKAVEV
-616 DDTAEARLKILVS
+616 DADAYTRLTALTA
-629 DVKTF
+629 DVKAF
-634 KTANNEDIKKLR
+634 KTTNNEDIKQLK

-652 EKTYQRLSPFYEQ
+652 QKTYQRLSPFYEQ

-704 NRTMALQYQLNKA
+704 NRTMVLHHQLNKA

-731 EDALTKRRLT
+731 EEALTRRRVA
-741 LQQRREQVT
+741 LQQRRQQAS

-767 NLVVRVRDR
+767 NLVVRVRNR
-776 VDALDV
+776 VNTLDF
-782 KAIDAPIEVIKAAEA
+782 KAVDAPIEVINAAEA
-797 VAEHSL
+797 VAAQAF
-803 ILHTLKRTDSFT
+803 IFTTLKRADSFT
-815 ALQKS
+815 TLQKS
-820 LRNTDAEKATAHVQ
+820 LRDTDAKKIATQVQ
-834 QAATSLWQQLERL
+834 KAATTLWQQLERL
-847 PDNQEKIEVLTQ
+847 PDNQDKVEVLTK
-859 INKRFEHVPAI
+859 INERFEHVPAI
-870 TIGAATLTQTVTEQL
+870 TIDGATLTQTVTDHL
-885 QKTKSAIQTQ
+885 QKTKSAIQAHEQAQT
-895 NRSYSSP
+895 RRYSSP
-902 SPF
+902 RPF

>member
-1 MNSVVRQGEN
+1 
-11 PLQPPKN
+11 
-18 HLSILGFFAMNN
+18 MNN

-81 LVDSDGTKYTQVI
+81 LVDSDGTKYTQVV
-94 EKNVVHTALITPTLA
+94 EKNVVHTALLTPTIA

-151 IVLAERYAQTLSDRY
+151 IVLVERYAQTLSDRY

-254 NELLPENKT
+254 NELLPKNKT
-263 ISEKSYRELGISRLP
+263 ISEKSYRELGINRLP

-382 NDHALDELLAISA
+382 NDHVLDELLAISA

-430 KNIKSIQRF
+430 KNIKSTQRF

-446 FSEPRQKMIE
+446 FSDPRQKMIE
-456 LARKIHTKEQSEA
+456 LARQISTKEQSEA
-469 LKTALALVDQF
+469 LKAALALVEEF

-502 DKAMLN
+502 DKTVLN
-508 NKAVLKKLIP
+508 NKTVLKKLIP
-518 LNNRVIDDHKA
+518 LNNEVIADYKG
-529 LKATLKPFAATLNK
+529 LKATLKPFAAKLNK
-543 LATDFKALDEID
+543 LATGFKALDEID
-555 VEKTELQ
+555 IEKSDLSLQ
-562 RHWREAF
+562 WDQAF
-569 EDLQAIEVTSNLD
+569 SDLQDIDVTNNMD

-587 AALADLDVGRFKAL
+587 AAFADLDVERFKYL
-601 EQEHEALRALKAVEI
+601 QKEREVLSTLKAVEI
-616 DDTAEARLKILVS
+616 NADADTRLTALAA
-629 DVKTF
+629 DVKAF
-634 KTANNEDIKKLR
+634 KTTNNEDIKQLK

-652 EKTYQRLSPFYEQ
+652 KKTYQRLSPFYEQ

-680 DDLYDEIT
+680 DDLYDEIIS
-688 RTKTTQLN
+688 TKTTQLN
-696 ADRLDDWR
+696 ADRLEDWR
-704 NRTMALQYQLNKA
+704 SRTMALQYQLNKA

-722 LKEEAERAR
+722 LKKEAERAR
-731 EDALTKRRLT
+731 EEALIRRRET
-741 LQQRREQVT
+741 LKQRRQQAS

-767 NLVVRVRDR
+767 NLVVRVRNR
-776 VDALDV
+776 VNTLDF
-782 KAIDAPIEVIKAAEA
+782 KAVDAPIEVINAAEA
-797 VAEHSL
+797 VAAQAF
-803 ILHTLKRTDSFT
+803 IFTTLKHTDSFT
-815 ALQKS
+815 TLQKS
-820 LRNTDAEKATAHVQ
+820 LRDTDAKKIATQVQ
-834 QAATSLWQQLERL
+834 KTATTLWQQLERL
-847 PDNQEKIEVLTQ
+847 PDNQDKVEVLTK
-859 INKRFEHVPAI
+859 INERFEHVPAI
-870 TIGAATLTQTVTEQL
+870 TIDGATLTQTVTDHL
-885 QKTKSAIQTQ
+885 QKTKNAIQAHEQAQT
-895 NRSYSSP
+895 RRYSSP
-902 SPF
+902 RPF

>member
-1 MNSVVRQGEN
+1 
-11 PLQPPKN
+11 
-18 HLSILGFFAMNN
+18 MNN

-42 AKNHSVVAKSAY
+42 AKNHSVLAKSAY
-54 NSGSKLV
+54 NSGSKLI
-61 DEQSGVVHDY
+61 DKQLGEIHDY
-71 TSKAK
+71 TSKTK

-94 EKNVVHTALITPTLA
+94 EKNVMHTALITPTLA

-254 NELLPENKT
+254 NELLPKNKT
-263 ISEKSYRELGISRLP
+263 ISEKSYRELGINRLP

-289 ILKGNRSVIHEY
+289 ILKGKRSVIHEY

-319 EYDDKGRIDLESNE
+319 EYDDKGRIDLESNV
-333 QEVNGVTIHYKK
+333 QEIDGVTVHYKK
-345 RKPFARIELS
+345 RKPFARFELS
-355 NIRFVDPAAELEPA
+355 NIRLVDPAAELTPPT
-369 IPKSNSQTHSDAA
+369 PKEDSQSHSDAA
-382 NDHALDELLAISA
+382 NDQTLDELLVISD
-395 DFVSQKKMVRSALFS
+395 DFEKQKKMVRSALFS
-410 TIDAL
+410 TIDRL
-415 HEELAHQSKQIITID
+415 HEELAHQSKQTITID
-430 KNIKSIQRF
+430 ENIKSTPRF

-446 FSEPRQKMIE
+446 YSTSRQKMIE
-456 LARKIHTKEQSEA
+456 LARQISTKEQSEA
-469 LKTALALVDQF
+469 LKAALALVEEF
-480 RQDDTLQTGRAVSR
+480 RQDDTLQTRRAVTN
-494 LEEQLSQI
+494 LEKQLSQI
-502 DKAMLN
+502 DKIVLN
-508 NKAVLKKLIP
+508 NKAMLEKLIP
-518 LNNRVIDDHKA
+518 LNNEVIADYKG
-529 LKATLKPFAATLNK
+529 LKATLKPFAAKLNK
-543 LATDFKALDEID
+543 LATGFKALDEID
-555 VEKTELQ
+555 IEKSDLSLQ
-562 RHWREAF
+562 WDQAF
-569 EDLQAIEVTSNLD
+569 ADLQEIDVTNNMD

-587 AALADLDVGRFKAL
+587 AAFADLDVERFKYL
-601 EQEHEALRALKAVEI
+601 EKEREALSTLKAVEI
-616 DDTAEARLKILVS
+616 DADADTRLTALAA
-629 DVKTF
+629 DVKAF
-634 KTANNEDIKKLR
+634 KTANDNDIKQLK

-652 EKTYQRLSPFYEQ
+652 TKTYQRLSPFYEQ
-665 RIALLD
+665 RIDLLD

-688 RTKTTQLN
+688 QTKTTQLN
-696 ADRLDDWR
+696 ADRLEDWR
-704 NRTMALQYQLNKA
+704 NRTMALHQRLIND
-717 HEQAK
+717 HEQAL

-731 EDALTKRRLT
+731 EEALIRRRAT
-741 LQQRREQVT
+741 LQQRRQQAS

-760 AYRDRFD
+760 AYRNRFD
-767 NLVVRVRDR
+767 NLLVRVRDR
-776 VDALDV
+776 VDSLDFKV
-782 KAIDAPIEVIKAAEA
+782 IDASIEVINAAEA
-797 VAEHSL
+797 VAAQAF
-803 ILHTLKRTDSFT
+803 IFTTLKRTDSFT
-815 ALQKS
+815 VLQKN
-820 LRNTDAEKATAHVQ
+820 LRDTDAKKAASQVRE
-834 QAATSLWQQLERL
+834 AATTLWQQLERL
-847 PDNQEKIEVLTQ
+847 SDNQDKVEVLTK
-859 INKRFEHVPAI
+859 INERFEHVPAI
-870 TIGAATLTQTVTEQL
+870 TIGGATLTQTVTDHL
-885 QKTKSAIQTQ
+885 QKTKSAIQAHEQAQT
-895 NRSYSSP
+895 RRYSSP
-902 SPF
+902 RPF

>member
-1 MNSVVRQGEN
+1 
-11 PLQPPKN
+11 
-18 HLSILGFFAMNN
+18 MNN

-94 EKNVVHTALITPTLA
+94 EKNVMHTALITPTLA

-254 NELLPENKT
+254 NELLPKNKT
-263 ISEKSYRELGISRLP
+263 ISEKSYRELGINRLP

-333 QEVNGVTIHYKK
+333 QKVNGVTIHYKK

-382 NDHALDELLAISA
+382 NDHVLDELLAISA

-430 KNIKSIQRF
+430 KNIKSTQRF

-446 FSEPRQKMIE
+446 FSDPRQKMIE
-456 LARKIHTKEQSEA
+456 LARQISTKEQSEA
-469 LKTALALVDQF
+469 LKAALALVEEF
-480 RQDDTLQTGRAVSR
+480 RQDGTLQTGRAVSR

-502 DKAMLN
+502 DKTVLN
-508 NKAVLKKLIP
+508 NKTVLKKLIP
-518 LNNRVIDDHKA
+518 LNNEVIADYKG
-529 LKATLKPFAATLNK
+529 LKATLKPFAAKLNK
-543 LATDFKALDEID
+543 LATGFKALDEID
-555 VEKTELQ
+555 IEKSDLSLQ
-562 RHWREAF
+562 WDQAF
-569 EDLQAIEVTSNLD
+569 ADLQEIDVTNNMD

-587 AALADLDVGRFKAL
+587 AAFADLYVERFKYL
-601 EQEHEALRALKAVEI
+601 QKEREVLSTLKAVEI
-616 DDTAEARLKILVS
+616 DADADTRLTALAA
-629 DVKTF
+629 DVKAF
-634 KTANNEDIKKLR
+634 KTTNNEDIKQLK

-652 EKTYQRLSPFYEQ
+652 KKTYQRLSPFYEQ

-680 DDLYDEIT
+680 DDLYDEIIS
-688 RTKTTQLN
+688 TKTTQLN
-696 ADRLDDWR
+696 ADRLEDWR
-704 NRTMALQYQLNKA
+704 SRTMALQYQLNKA

-722 LKEEAERAR
+722 LKKEAERAR
-731 EDALTKRRLT
+731 EEALIRRRET
-741 LQQRREQVT
+741 LQQRRQQAS

-767 NLVVRVRDR
+767 NLVVRVRNR
-776 VDALDV
+776 VNTLDF
-782 KAIDAPIEVIKAAEA
+782 KAVDAPIEVINAAEA
-797 VAEHSL
+797 VAAQAF
-803 ILHTLKRTDSFT
+803 IFTTLKHTDSFT
-815 ALQKS
+815 TLQKS
-820 LRNTDAEKATAHVQ
+820 LRDTDAKKIATQVQ
-834 QAATSLWQQLERL
+834 KAATTLWQQLERL
-847 PDNQEKIEVLTQ
+847 PDNQDKVEVLTK
-859 INKRFEHVPAI
+859 INERFEHVPAI
-870 TIGAATLTQTVTEQL
+870 TIDGATLTQTVTDHL
-885 QKTKSAIQTQ
+885 QKTKNAIQAHEQAQT
-895 NRSYSSP
+895 RRYSSP
-902 SPF
+902 RPF

>member
-1 MNSVVRQGEN
+1 
-11 PLQPPKN
+11 
-18 HLSILGFFAMNN
+18 MNN

-94 EKNVVHTALITPTLA
+94 EKNVMHTALITPTIA

-151 IVLAERYAQTLSDRY
+151 IVLVERYAQTLSDRY

-254 NELLPENKT
+254 NELLPKNKT
-263 ISEKSYRELGISRLP
+263 ISEKSYRELGINRLP

-289 ILKGNRSVIHEY
+289 ILKGKRSVIHEY

-319 EYDDKGRIDLESNE
+319 EYDDKGRIDLESNV
-333 QEVNGVTIHYKK
+333 QEIDGVTVHYKK
-345 RKPFARIELS
+345 RKPFARFELS
-355 NIRFVDPAAELEPA
+355 NIRLVDPAAELTPPT
-369 IPKSNSQTHSDAA
+369 PKEDSQSHSDAA
-382 NDHALDELLAISA
+382 NDQTLDELLVISD
-395 DFVSQKKMVRSALFS
+395 DFEKQKKMVRSALFS
-410 TIDAL
+410 TIDRL
-415 HEELAHQSKQIITID
+415 HEELAHQSKQTITID
-430 KNIKSIQRF
+430 ENIKSTPRF

-446 FSEPRQKMIE
+446 YSTSRQKMIE
-456 LARKIHTKEQSEA
+456 LARQISTKEQSEA
-469 LKTALALVDQF
+469 LKAALALVEEF
-480 RQDDTLQTGRAVSR
+480 RQDDTLQTRRAVTN
-494 LEEQLSQI
+494 LEKQLSQI
-502 DKAMLN
+502 DKIVLN
-508 NKAVLKKLIP
+508 NKAMLEKLIP
-518 LNNRVIDDHKA
+518 LNNEVIADYKG
-529 LKATLKPFAATLNK
+529 LKATLKPFAAKLNK
-543 LATDFKALDEID
+543 LATGFKALDEID
-555 VEKTELQ
+555 IEKSDLSLQ
-562 RHWREAF
+562 WDQAF
-569 EDLQAIEVTSNLD
+569 ADLQEIDITNNMD

-587 AALADLDVGRFKAL
+587 AAFADLDVERFKYL
-601 EQEHEALRALKAVEI
+601 EKEREALSTLKAVEI
-616 DDTAEARLKILVS
+616 DADADTRLTALAADIKA
-629 DVKTF
+629 F
-634 KTANNEDIKKLR
+634 KTANDNDIKQLK

-652 EKTYQRLSPFYEQ
+652 QKTYQRLSPFYEQ
-665 RIALLD
+665 RIDLLD

-680 DDLYDEIT
+680 NDLYDEIT
-688 RTKTTQLN
+688 QTKTTQLN
-696 ADRLDDWR
+696 ADRLEDWR
-704 NRTMALQYQLNKA
+704 NRMMALHQRLIND
-717 HEQAK
+717 HEQAL

-731 EDALTKRRLT
+731 EEALIRRRAT
-741 LQQRREQVT
+741 LQQRRQQAS

-760 AYRDRFD
+760 AYRNRFD
-767 NLVVRVRDR
+767 NLLVRVRDR
-776 VDALDV
+776 VDSLDFKV
-782 KAIDAPIEVIKAAEA
+782 IDASIEVINAAEA
-797 VAEHSL
+797 VAAQAF
-803 ILHTLKRTDSFT
+803 IFTTLKRTDSFT
-815 ALQKS
+815 VLQKN
-820 LRNTDAEKATAHVQ
+820 LRDTDAKKAASQVRE
-834 QAATSLWQQLERL
+834 AATTLWQQLERL
-847 PDNQEKIEVLTQ
+847 SDNQDKVEVLTK
-859 INKRFEHVPAI
+859 INERFEHVPAI
-870 TIGAATLTQTVTEQL
+870 TIGGATLTQTVTDHL
-885 QKTKSAIQTQ
+885 QKTKSAIQAHEQAQT
-895 NRSYSSP
+895 RRYSSP
-902 SPF
+902 RPF

>member
-1 MNSVVRQGEN
+1 
-11 PLQPPKN
+11 
-18 HLSILGFFAMNN
+18 MNN

-94 EKNVVHTALITPTLA
+94 EKNVIHTALITPTLA

-243 KYQRTLWADMA
+243 KYQRTLWADMT
-254 NELLPENKT
+254 NELLPKNKT
-263 ISEKSYRELGISRLP
+263 ISEKSYRELGINRLP

-319 EYDDKGRIDLESNE
+319 EYDDKGCIDLESNE

-382 NDHALDELLAISA
+382 NDHVLDELLAISA

-430 KNIKSIQRF
+430 KNIKSTQRF

-446 FSEPRQKMIE
+446 FSDPRQKMIE
-456 LARKIHTKEQSEA
+456 LARQISTKEQSEA
-469 LKTALALVDQF
+469 LKAALALVEEF

-502 DKAMLN
+502 DKTVLN
-508 NKAVLKKLIP
+508 NKTMLEKLIP
-518 LNNRVIDDHKA
+518 LNNEVIADYKG
-529 LKATLKPFAATLNK
+529 LKATLKPFAAKLNK
-543 LATDFKALDEID
+543 LATGFKALDEID
-555 VEKTELQ
+555 IEKSDLSLQ
-562 RHWREAF
+562 WDQAF
-569 EDLQAIEVTSNLD
+569 ADLQEIDITNNMD

-587 AALADLDVGRFKAL
+587 AAFADLDVKRFKYLQKERKAL
-601 EQEHEALRALKAVEI
+601 STLKAVEI
-616 DDTAEARLKILVS
+616 DADADTRLTALAADIKA
-629 DVKTF
+629 F
-634 KTANNEDIKKLR
+634 KTANDNDIKQLK

-652 EKTYQRLSPFYEQ
+652 KKTYQRLSPFYEQ

-680 DDLYDEIT
+680 DDLYDEIIS
-688 RTKTTQLN
+688 TKTTQLN
-696 ADRLDDWR
+696 ADRLEDWR
-704 NRTMALQYQLNKA
+704 SRTMALQYQLNKA

-722 LKEEAERAR
+722 LKKEAERAR
-731 EDALTKRRLT
+731 EEALIRRRET
-741 LQQRREQVT
+741 LKQRRQQAS

-767 NLVVRVRDR
+767 NLVVRVRNR
-776 VDALDV
+776 VNTLDF
-782 KAIDAPIEVIKAAEA
+782 KAVDAPIEVINAAEA
-797 VAEHSL
+797 VAAQAF
-803 ILHTLKRTDSFT
+803 IFTTLKHTDSFT
-815 ALQKS
+815 TLQKS
-820 LRNTDAEKATAHVQ
+820 LRDTDAKKIATQVQ
-834 QAATSLWQQLERL
+834 KAATTLWQQLERL
-847 PDNQEKIEVLTQ
+847 PDNQDKVEVLTK
-859 INKRFEHVPAI
+859 INERFEHVPAI
-870 TIGAATLTQTVTEQL
+870 TIDAATLTQTVTDHL
-885 QKTKSAIQTQ
+885 QKTKNAIQAHEQAQT
-895 NRSYSSP
+895 RRYSSP
-902 SPF
+902 RPF

>member
-1 MNSVVRQGEN
+1 
-11 PLQPPKN
+11 
-18 HLSILGFFAMNN
+18 MNN

-94 EKNVVHTALITPTLA
+94 EKNVMHTALITPTLA

-151 IVLAERYAQTLSDRY
+151 MVLVERYAQTLSDRY

-182 HVGEVEVVELTSRNF
+182 HVGKGEVVELTSRNF

-254 NELLPENKT
+254 NELLPKNKT
-263 ISEKSYRELGISRLP
+263 ISEKSYRELGINRLP

-289 ILKGNRSVIHEY
+289 ILTGNRSVIHEY

-345 RKPFARIELS
+345 RKPFARLELS
-355 NIRFVDPAAELEPA
+355 NIRLVDPAAELTPA

-382 NDHALDELLAISA
+382 NDHALDELLVISD
-395 DFVSQKKMVRSALFS
+395 DFEQQKKMVRSALFS
-410 TIDAL
+410 TIDRL
-415 HEELAHQSKQIITID
+415 HEELAHQSKQTITID
-430 KNIKSIQRF
+430 KNIKSTPRF

-446 FSEPRQKMIE
+446 YSTSRQKMIE
-456 LARKIHTKEQSEA
+456 LTKQINTKEKSEA
-469 LKTALALVDQF
+469 LNEALALVEQF
-480 RQDDTLQTGRAVSR
+480 RQDDTLQTGRAVTS
-494 LEEQLSQI
+494 LEKQLSQI
-502 DKAMLN
+502 DKIVLN

-518 LNNRVIDDHKA
+518 LNNEVVADYKG
-529 LKATLKPFAATLNK
+529 LKATLKPFAAKLNK
-543 LATDFKALDEID
+543 LATGFKALDEID
-555 VEKTELQ
+555 IEKSDLSLQ
-562 RHWREAF
+562 WDQAF
-569 EDLQAIEVTSNLD
+569 ADLQEIDVTNNMD

-587 AALADLDVGRFKAL
+587 AAFADLDVERLKYL
-601 EQEHEALRALKAVEI
+601 EKEREALSTLKAVEV
-616 DDTAEARLKILVS
+616 DADAYTRLTALTA
-629 DVKTF
+629 DVKAF
-634 KTANNEDIKKLR
+634 KTTNNEDIKQLK

-652 EKTYQRLSPFYEQ
+652 QKTYQRLSPFYEQ

-704 NRTMALQYQLNKA
+704 NRTMVLHHQLNKA

-731 EDALTKRRLT
+731 EEALIRRRVA
-741 LQQRREQVT
+741 LQQRRQQAS

-776 VDALDV
+776 VDTLDF
-782 KAIDAPIEVIKAAEA
+782 KAVDAPIEVINAAEA
-797 VAEHSL
+797 VAAQAF
-803 ILHTLKRTDSFT
+803 IFTTLKHTDSFT
-815 ALQKS
+815 TLQKS
-820 LRNTDAEKATAHVQ
+820 LRDTDAKKIATQVQ
-834 QAATSLWQQLERL
+834 KAATTLWQQLERL
-847 PDNQEKIEVLTQ
+847 PDNQDKVEVLTQ
-859 INKRFEHVPAI
+859 INERFEHVPAI
-870 TIGAATLTQTVTEQL
+870 TIDGATLTQTVTDHL
-885 QKTKSAIQTQ
+885 QKTKNAIQAHEQ
-895 NRSYSSP
+895 AQRRRYSSP
-902 SPF
+902 RPF

>member
-1 MNSVVRQGEN
+1 M
-11 PLQPPKN
+11 
-18 HLSILGFFAMNN
+18 
-30 KGFHLSVSAVSK
+30 SVSAVSK

-81 LVDSDGTKYTQVI
+81 LVDSDGTKYTQVV

-254 NELLPENKT
+254 NKLLPENKT
-263 ISEKSYRELGISRLP
+263 ISEKSYRELGISLLP

-333 QEVNGVTIHYKK
+333 QEVNGVTVHYKK

-369 IPKSNSQTHSDAA
+369 IPKNNSQTHSDVA

-415 HEELAHQSKQIITID
+415 YEELALQSKQIITID
-430 KNIKSIQRF
+430 KNIKSTQRF

-456 LARKIHTKEQSEA
+456 LAQKIHTTEQSEA
-469 LKTALALVDQF
+469 LKTALVLVDQF

-502 DKAMLN
+502 DKTMLN
-508 NKAVLKKLIP
+508 NKTVLKELIP

-543 LATDFKALDEID
+543 LATDFKSLDEID

-562 RHWREAF
+562 QHWREAF

-587 AALADLDVGRFKAL
+587 AALADLDVERFKAL
-601 EQEHEALRALKAVEI
+601 EQEREALRALKAVEI
-616 DDTAEARLKILVS
+616 DDTAEARLQMLAS

-634 KTANNEDIKKLR
+634 KTANNEDIKQLKL
-646 QQINTS
+646 QINTS
-652 EKTYQRLSPFYEQ
+652 QKTYQRLSPFYEQ
-665 RIALLD
+665 RIDLLD

-680 DDLYDEIT
+680 NDLYDEIT
-688 RTKTTQLN
+688 QTKTTQLN
-696 ADRLDDWR
+696 ADRLEDWR
-704 NRTMALQYQLNKA
+704 NRTMALHQRLIND
-717 HEQAK
+717 HEQAL

-731 EDALTKRRLT
+731 EEALIRRRET
-741 LQQRREQVT
+741 LKQRRQQAS

-767 NLVVRVRDR
+767 NLVVRVRNR
-776 VDALDV
+776 VNTLDF
-782 KAIDAPIEVIKAAEA
+782 KAVDAPIEVINAAEA
-797 VAEHSL
+797 VAAQAF
-803 ILHTLKRTDSFT
+803 IFTTLKHTDSFT
-815 ALQKS
+815 TLQKS
-820 LRNTDAEKATAHVQ
+820 LRDTDAKKIATQVQ
-834 QAATSLWQQLERL
+834 KAATTLWQQLERL
-847 PDNQEKIEVLTQ
+847 PDNQDKVEVLTK
-859 INKRFEHVPAI
+859 INERFDHVPAI
-870 TIGAATLTQTVTEQL
+870 TIDGATLTQTVTDHL
-885 QKTKSAIQTQ
+885 QKTKNAIQAHEQAQT
-895 NRSYSSP
+895 RRYSSP
-902 SPF
+902 RPF

>member
-1 MNSVVRQGEN
+1 
-11 PLQPPKN
+11 
-18 HLSILGFFAMNN
+18 MNN
-30 KGFHLSVSAVSK
+30 KGFHLAVSAVSK

-81 LVDSDGTKYTQVI
+81 LVDSDGTKYTQVV
-94 EKNVVHTALITPTLA
+94 EKNVVHTALLTPTIA

-254 NELLPENKT
+254 NELLPKNKT
-263 ISEKSYRELGISRLP
+263 ISEKSYRELGINRLP

-382 NDHALDELLAISA
+382 NDHVLDELLAISA

-430 KNIKSIQRF
+430 KNIKSTQRF

-446 FSEPRQKMIE
+446 FSDPRQKMIE
-456 LARKIHTKEQSEA
+456 LARQISTKEQSEA
-469 LKTALALVDQF
+469 LKAALALVEEF

-502 DKAMLN
+502 DKTVLN
-508 NKAVLKKLIP
+508 NKTVLKKLIP
-518 LNNRVIDDHKA
+518 LNNEVIADYKG
-529 LKATLKPFAATLNK
+529 LKATLKPFAAKLNK
-543 LATDFKALDEID
+543 LATGFKALDEID
-555 VEKTELQ
+555 IEKSDLSLQ
-562 RHWREAF
+562 WDQAF
-569 EDLQAIEVTSNLD
+569 SDLQDIDVTNNMD

-587 AALADLDVGRFKAL
+587 AAFADLDVERFKYL
-601 EQEHEALRALKAVEI
+601 QKEREVLSTLKAVEI
-616 DDTAEARLKILVS
+616 NADADTRLTALAA
-629 DVKTF
+629 DVKAF
-634 KTANNEDIKKLR
+634 KTTNNEDIKQLK

-652 EKTYQRLSPFYEQ
+652 KKTYQRLSPFYEQ

-680 DDLYDEIT
+680 DDLYDEIIS
-688 RTKTTQLN
+688 TKTTQLN
-696 ADRLDDWR
+696 ADRLEDWR
-704 NRTMALQYQLNKA
+704 SRTMALQYQLNKA

-722 LKEEAERAR
+722 LKKEAERAR
-731 EDALTKRRLT
+731 EEALIRRRET
-741 LQQRREQVT
+741 LKQRRQQAS

-767 NLVVRVRDR
+767 NLVVRVRNR
-776 VDALDV
+776 VNTLDF
-782 KAIDAPIEVIKAAEA
+782 KAVDAPIEVINAAEA
-797 VAEHSL
+797 VAAQAF
-803 ILHTLKRTDSFT
+803 IFTTLKHTDSFT
-815 ALQKS
+815 TLQKS
-820 LRNTDAEKATAHVQ
+820 LRDTDAKKIATQVQ
-834 QAATSLWQQLERL
+834 KAATTLWQQLERL
-847 PDNQEKIEVLTQ
+847 PDNQDKVEVLTK
-859 INKRFEHVPAI
+859 INERFEHVPAI
-870 TIGAATLTQTVTEQL
+870 TIDGATLTQTVTDHL
-885 QKTKSAIQTQ
+885 QKTKNAIQAHEQAQT
-895 NRSYSSP
+895 RRYSSP
-902 SPF
+902 RPF

>member
-1 MNSVVRQGEN
+1 
-11 PLQPPKN
+11 
-18 HLSILGFFAMNN
+18 MNN

-94 EKNVVHTALITPTLA
+94 EKNVMHTALITPTLA

-138 DVMFPDGITADQR
+138 DMMFPEGITADQR
-151 IVLAERYAQTLSDRY
+151 MVLVERYAQTLSDRY

-182 HVGEVEVVELTSRNF
+182 HVGKGEVVELTSSNF
-197 HAHILLSSREIV
+197 HAHILLSSREV
-209 ADVEGYALSARKNWL
+209 LADADKGYVLSKRKNWT
-224 QWSTEERLSKGL
+224 QWSTGERLSKGL

-254 NELLPENKT
+254 NELLPENKA
-263 ISEKSYRELGISRLP
+263 INEKSYREQGINRLP

-289 ILKGNRSVIHEY
+289 VLKGKRSVIHEY

-319 EYDDKGRIDLESNE
+319 EYDDKGRIDLESNA
-333 QEVNGVTIHYKK
+333 QEVNGVTVHYKK
-345 RKPFARIELS
+345 RKPFARLELS
-355 NIRFVDPAAELEPA
+355 NIRLVDPAAELTPA
-369 IPKSNSQTHSDAA
+369 TLKKDSQTHSDAA
-382 NDHALDELLAISA
+382 NDDVLDELLVISD
-395 DFVSQKKMVRSALFS
+395 DFEQQKKMVRSALFS
-410 TIDAL
+410 TIDRL
-415 HEELAHQSKQIITID
+415 HEELAHQSKQTITID
-430 KNIKSIQRF
+430 KNIKSTPRF

-446 FSEPRQKMIE
+446 YSTSRQKMIE
-456 LARKIHTKEQSEA
+456 LTKQINTKEKSEA
-469 LKTALALVDQF
+469 LNEALALVEQF
-480 RQDDTLQTGRAVSR
+480 RQDDTLQTGRAVTS
-494 LEEQLSQI
+494 LEKQLSQI
-502 DKAMLN
+502 DKIVLN

-518 LNNRVIDDHKA
+518 LNNEVVADYKG
-529 LKATLKPFAATLNK
+529 LKATLKPFAAKLNK
-543 LATDFKALDEID
+543 LATGFKALDEID
-555 VEKTELQ
+555 IEKSDLSLQ
-562 RHWREAF
+562 WDQAF
-569 EDLQAIEVTSNLD
+569 ADLQDIDVTNNMD

-587 AALADLDVGRFKAL
+587 AAFADLDVERFKYL
-601 EQEHEALRALKAVEI
+601 EKEREALSTLKAVEV
-616 DDTAEARLKILVS
+616 DADAYTRLTALTA
-629 DVKTF
+629 DVKAF
-634 KTANNEDIKKLR
+634 KTTNNEDIKQLK

-652 EKTYQRLSPFYEQ
+652 QKTYQRLSPFYEQ

-704 NRTMALQYQLNKA
+704 NRTMVLHHQLNKA

-731 EDALTKRRLT
+731 EEALTRRRVA
-741 LQQRREQVT
+741 LQQRRQQAS

-776 VDALDV
+776 VDTLDF
-782 KAIDAPIEVIKAAEA
+782 KAVDAPIEVINAAEA
-797 VAEHSL
+797 VAAQAF
-803 ILHTLKRTDSFT
+803 IFTTLKRADSFT
-815 ALQKS
+815 TLQKS
-820 LRNTDAEKATAHVQ
+820 LRDTDAKKIATQVQ
-834 QAATSLWQQLERL
+834 KAATSLWQQLERL
-847 PDNQEKIEVLTQ
+847 PDNQDKVEVLTQ
-859 INKRFEHVPAI
+859 INERFEHVPAI
-870 TIGAATLTQTVTEQL
+870 TIDAATLTQTVTDHL
-885 QKTKSAIQTQ
+885 QKTKSAIQAHEQAQT
-895 NRSYSSP
+895 RRYP
-902 SPF
+902 SPRPF

>member
-1 MNSVVRQGEN
+1 
-11 PLQPPKN
+11 
-18 HLSILGFFAMNN
+18 MNN
-30 KGFHLSVSAVSK
+30 KGFHLAVSAVSK

-81 LVDSDGTKYTQVI
+81 LVDSDGTKYTQVV
-94 EKNVVHTALITPTLA
+94 EKNVVHTALLTPTIA

-254 NELLPENKT
+254 NELLPKNKT
-263 ISEKSYRELGISRLP
+263 ISEKSYRELGINRLP

-382 NDHALDELLAISA
+382 NDHVLDELLAISA

-430 KNIKSIQRF
+430 KNIKSTQRF

-446 FSEPRQKMIE
+446 FSDPRQKMIE
-456 LARKIHTKEQSEA
+456 LARQISTKEQSEA
-469 LKTALALVDQF
+469 LKAALALVEEF

-502 DKAMLN
+502 DKTVLN
-508 NKAVLKKLIP
+508 NKTVLKKLIP
-518 LNNRVIDDHKA
+518 LNNEVIADYKG
-529 LKATLKPFAATLNK
+529 LKATLKPFAAKLNK
-543 LATDFKALDEID
+543 LATGFKALDEID
-555 VEKTELQ
+555 IEKSDLSLQ
-562 RHWREAF
+562 WDQAF
-569 EDLQAIEVTSNLD
+569 SDLQDIDVTNNMD

-587 AALADLDVGRFKAL
+587 AAFADLDVERFKYL
-601 EQEHEALRALKAVEI
+601 QKEREVLSTLKAVEI
-616 DDTAEARLKILVS
+616 NADADTRLTALAA
-629 DVKTF
+629 DVKAF
-634 KTANNEDIKKLR
+634 KTTNNEDIKQLK

-652 EKTYQRLSPFYEQ
+652 KKTYQRLSPFYEQ

-680 DDLYDEIT
+680 DDLYDEIIS
-688 RTKTTQLN
+688 TKTTQLN
-696 ADRLDDWR
+696 ADRLEDWR
-704 NRTMALQYQLNKA
+704 SRTMALQYQLNKA

-722 LKEEAERAR
+722 LKKEAELAREEALIRRR
-731 EDALTKRRLT
+731 ET
-741 LQQRREQVT
+741 LQQRRQQAS

-767 NLVVRVRDR
+767 NLVVRVRNR
-776 VDALDV
+776 VNTLDF
-782 KAIDAPIEVIKAAEA
+782 KAVDAPIEAINAAEA
-797 VAEHSL
+797 VAAQAF
-803 ILHTLKRTDSFT
+803 IFTTLKHTDSFT
-815 ALQKS
+815 TLQKS
-820 LRNTDAEKATAHVQ
+820 LRDTDAKKSATQVQ
-834 QAATSLWQQLERL
+834 KAATTLWQQLERL
-847 PDNQEKIEVLTQ
+847 PDNQDKVEVLTQ
-859 INKRFEHVPAI
+859 INERFEHVPAI
-870 TIGAATLTQTVTEQL
+870 TIDGATLTQTVTDHL
-885 QKTKSAIQTQ
+885 QKTKNAIQAHEQAQT
-895 NRSYSSP
+895 RRYSSP
-902 SPF
+902 RPF

>member
-1 MNSVVRQGEN
+1 
-11 PLQPPKN
+11 
-18 HLSILGFFAMNN
+18 MNN
-30 KGFHLSVSAVSK
+30 KGFHLAVSAVSK

-81 LVDSDGTKYTQVI
+81 LVDSDGTKYTQVL
-94 EKNVVHTALITPTLA
+94 EKNVMHTALITPTLA

-254 NELLPENKT
+254 NELLPKNKT
-263 ISEKSYRELGISRLP
+263 ISEKSYRELGINRLP

-382 NDHALDELLAISA
+382 NDHVLDELLAISA

-430 KNIKSIQRF
+430 KNIKSTQRF

-446 FSEPRQKMIE
+446 FSDPRQKMIE
-456 LARKIHTKEQSEA
+456 LARQISTKEQSEA
-469 LKTALALVDQF
+469 LKAALALVEEF

-502 DKAMLN
+502 DKTVLN
-508 NKAVLKKLIP
+508 NKTVLKKLIP
-518 LNNRVIDDHKA
+518 LNNEVIADYKG
-529 LKATLKPFAATLNK
+529 LKATLKPFAAKLNK
-543 LATDFKALDEID
+543 LATGFKALDEID
-555 VEKTELQ
+555 IEKSDLSLQ
-562 RHWREAF
+562 WDQAF
-569 EDLQAIEVTSNLD
+569 SDLQDIDVTNNMD

-587 AALADLDVGRFKAL
+587 AAFADLDVERFKYL
-601 EQEHEALRALKAVEI
+601 QKEREVLSTLKAVEI
-616 DDTAEARLKILVS
+616 NADADTRLTALAA
-629 DVKTF
+629 DVKAF
-634 KTANNEDIKKLR
+634 KTTNNEDIKQLK

-652 EKTYQRLSPFYEQ
+652 KKTYQRLSPFYEQ

-680 DDLYDEIT
+680 DDLYDEIIS
-688 RTKTTQLN
+688 TKTTQLN
-696 ADRLDDWR
+696 ADRLEDWR
-704 NRTMALQYQLNKA
+704 SRTMALQYQLNKA

-722 LKEEAERAR
+722 LKKEAERAR
-731 EDALTKRRLT
+731 EEALIRRRET
-741 LQQRREQVT
+741 LKQRRQQAS

-767 NLVVRVRDR
+767 NLVVRVRNR
-776 VDALDV
+776 VNTLDF
-782 KAIDAPIEVIKAAEA
+782 KAVDAPIEVINAAEA
-797 VAEHSL
+797 VAAQAF
-803 ILHTLKRTDSFT
+803 IFTTLKHTDSFT
-815 ALQKS
+815 TLQKS
-820 LRNTDAEKATAHVQ
+820 LRDTDAKKIATQVQ
-834 QAATSLWQQLERL
+834 KAATTLWQQLERL
-847 PDNQEKIEVLTQ
+847 PDNQDKVEVLTK
-859 INKRFEHVPAI
+859 INERFEHVPAI
-870 TIGAATLTQTVTEQL
+870 TIDGATLTQTVTDHL
-885 QKTKSAIQTQ
+885 QKTKNAIQAHEQAQT
-895 NRSYSSP
+895 RRYSSP
-902 SPF
+902 RPF

>member
-1 MNSVVRQGEN
+1 
-11 PLQPPKN
+11 
-18 HLSILGFFAMNN
+18 MNN

-94 EKNVVHTALITPTLA
+94 EKNVMHTALITPTLA

-151 IVLAERYAQTLSDRY
+151 IVLAECYAQTLSDRY

-209 ADVEGYALSARKNWL
+209 ADVKGYALSARKNWL

-382 NDHALDELLAISA
+382 NDHVLDELLAISA

-430 KNIKSIQRF
+430 KNIKSTQRF

-446 FSEPRQKMIE
+446 FSDPRQKMIE
-456 LARKIHTKEQSEA
+456 LARQISTKEQSEA
-469 LKTALALVDQF
+469 LKAALALVEEF

-502 DKAMLN
+502 DKTVLN
-508 NKAVLKKLIP
+508 NKTVLKKLIP
-518 LNNRVIDDHKA
+518 LNNEVIADYKG
-529 LKATLKPFAATLNK
+529 LKATLKPFAAKLNK
-543 LATDFKALDEID
+543 LATGFKALDEID
-555 VEKTELQ
+555 IEKSDLSLQ
-562 RHWREAF
+562 WDQAF
-569 EDLQAIEVTSNLD
+569 ADLQDIDVTNNMD

-587 AALADLDVGRFKAL
+587 AAFADLDVERFKYL
-601 EQEHEALRALKAVEI
+601 EKEREVLSTLKAVEI
-616 DDTAEARLKILVS
+616 NADADTRLTALAA
-629 DVKTF
+629 DVKAF
-634 KTANNEDIKKLR
+634 KTTNNEDIKQLK

-652 EKTYQRLSPFYEQ
+652 QKTYQRLSPFYEQ

-704 NRTMALQYQLNKA
+704 NRTMVLHHQLNKA

-731 EDALTKRRLT
+731 EEALTRRRVA
-741 LQQRREQVT
+741 LQQRRQQAS

-776 VDALDV
+776 VDALDF
-782 KAIDAPIEVIKAAEA
+782 KAVDAPIEVINAAEA
-797 VAEHSL
+797 VAAQAF
-803 ILHTLKRTDSFT
+803 IFTTLKHTDSFT
-815 ALQKS
+815 TLQKS
-820 LRNTDAEKATAHVQ
+820 LRDTDAKKIATQVQ
-834 QAATSLWQQLERL
+834 KAATTLWQQLERL
-847 PDNQEKIEVLTQ
+847 PDNQDKVEVLTQ
-859 INKRFEHVPAI
+859 INERFEHVPAI
-870 TIGAATLTQTVTEQL
+870 TIDGATLTQTVTDHL
-885 QKTKSAIQTQ
+885 QKTKNAIQAHEQ
-895 NRSYSSP
+895 AQRRRYSSP
-902 SPF
+902 RPF

>member
-1 MNSVVRQGEN
+1 
-11 PLQPPKN
+11 
-18 HLSILGFFAMNN
+18 MNN

-94 EKNVVHTALITPTLA
+94 EKNVMHTALITPTLA

-254 NELLPENKT
+254 NELLPKNKT
-263 ISEKSYRELGISRLP
+263 ISEKSYRELGINRLP

-355 NIRFVDPAAELEPA
+355 NIRFVDPAVELEPA

-382 NDHALDELLAISA
+382 NDHVLDELLAISA

-430 KNIKSIQRF
+430 KNIKSTQRF

-446 FSEPRQKMIE
+446 FSDPRQKMIE
-456 LARKIHTKEQSEA
+456 LARQISTKEQSEA
-469 LKTALALVDQF
+469 LKAALALVEEF

-502 DKAMLN
+502 DKTVLN
-508 NKAVLKKLIP
+508 NKTVLKKLIP
-518 LNNRVIDDHKA
+518 LNNEVIADYKG
-529 LKATLKPFAATLNK
+529 LKATLKPFAAKLNK
-543 LATDFKALDEID
+543 LATGFKALDEID
-555 VEKTELQ
+555 IEKSDLSLQ
-562 RHWREAF
+562 WDQAF
-569 EDLQAIEVTSNLD
+569 SDLQDIDVTNNMD

-587 AALADLDVGRFKAL
+587 AAFADLDVERFKYL
-601 EQEHEALRALKAVEI
+601 QKEREVLSTLKAVEI
-616 DDTAEARLKILVS
+616 NADADTRLTALAA
-629 DVKTF
+629 DVKAF
-634 KTANNEDIKKLR
+634 KTTNNEDIKQLK

-652 EKTYQRLSPFYEQ
+652 KKTYQRLSPFYEQ

-680 DDLYDEIT
+680 DDLYDEIIS
-688 RTKTTQLN
+688 TKTTQLN
-696 ADRLDDWR
+696 ADRLEDWR
-704 NRTMALQYQLNKA
+704 SRTMALQYQLNKA

-722 LKEEAERAR
+722 LKKEAERAR
-731 EDALTKRRLT
+731 EEALIRRRET
-741 LQQRREQVT
+741 LKQRRQQAS

-767 NLVVRVRDR
+767 NLVVRVRNR
-776 VDALDV
+776 VNTLDF
-782 KAIDAPIEVIKAAEA
+782 KAVDAPIEAINAAEA
-797 VAEHSL
+797 VAAQAF
-803 ILHTLKRTDSFT
+803 IFTTLKRADSFT

-820 LRNTDAEKATAHVQ
+820 LRDTDAKKIATQVQ
-834 QAATSLWQQLERL
+834 KAATSLWQQLERL
-847 PDNQEKIEVLTQ
+847 PDNQDKVEVLTQ
-859 INKRFEHVPAI
+859 INERFEHVPAI
-870 TIGAATLTQTVTEQL
+870 TIDGATLTQTVTDHL
-885 QKTKSAIQTQ
+885 QKTKSAIQAQEQAQT
-895 NRSYSSP
+895 RRYSSP
-902 SPF
+902 RPF